1 MSNFFYNIKLNKQDL
16 QNTNGRIEFNKS
28 YLNPIIENPSDWEL
42 SIERFTVPMSNIPIF
57 FFENNKY
64 IVSIRI
70 VASNNIEYKKSE
82 YITIVPSIPENLDFN
97 DKIVI
102 WNIKDFL
109 DGINISIKNCILY
122 IMNQPNFPLVD
133 KLNLYT
139 QLQYDTINKRNRIL
153 YQSEF
158 HTKNWELY
166 FNDPLFSYF
175 QGFQNEI
182 YTDPI
187 YRYKI
192 KTSSIPDNTYNIG
205 GNNYLSVY
213 EEWNNIPLW
222 SALQSILFE
231 TSMPVETEIVG
242 TENNV
247 YRYIISDFI
256 PIQDDLDRSSIQYY
270 NTGNLRWYP
279 LSSKTPL
286 YNINLFVKW
295 EDRNNVVRAIY
306 IPELGNFEIKIHF
319 RKKID

>member
-1 MSNFFYNIKLNKQDL
+1 MSNFFYNIKLNKEDL
-16 QNTNGRIEFNKS
+16 KNTNGRIEFNKS
-28 YLNPIIENPSDWEL
+28 YLNPILENPAEWEL

-122 IMNQPNFPLVD
+122 IMNEPNFPLVD

-139 QLQYDTINKRNRIL
+139 QLQYDSINKRNRIL
-153 YQSEF
+153 YQAEF
-158 HTKNWELY
+158 DTKKWELY

-192 KTSSIPDNTYNIG
+192 KTSSIPDNTYNIIA
-205 GNNYLSVY
+205 NNYLSVY

-222 SALQSILFE
+222 STLQSILFE
-231 TSMPVETEIVG
+231 TSMPVKTEIVG

-270 NTGNLRWYP
+270 NNGNLRWYP
-279 LSSKTPL
+279 LESKTPL